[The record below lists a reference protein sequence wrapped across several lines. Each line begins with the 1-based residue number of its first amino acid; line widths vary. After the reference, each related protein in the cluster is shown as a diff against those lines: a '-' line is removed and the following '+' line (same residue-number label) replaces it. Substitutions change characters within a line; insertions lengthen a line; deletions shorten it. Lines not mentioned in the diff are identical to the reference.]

1 MLALWLGQAGTGS
14 KQFHYFLSG
23 DLQHLQNGYKTFLGE
38 LSVRGSKV
46 PLETR
51 LRAVILPSCT
61 WFVVHGYVC
70 LVVVWIC
77 K

>member
-1 MLALWLGQAGTGS
+1 MARWPLRAGTGPN
-14 KQFHYFLSG
+14 QCHYFLSG
-23 DLQHLQNGYKTFLGE
+23 DLQHRQNGYKTFLGE

-46 PLETR
+46 PLEAR

-61 WFVVHGYVC
+61 WSVLHGYVC
-70 LVVVWIC
+70 LVVVGIC